1 MDVDGVRA
9 ISRRARDLADQT
21 ADVALRARRV
31 ETVDWRSVAAEHF
44 RDALREASRSIDR
57 CAEGLDAA
65 ADALARH
72 ANAADRRLDELRAA
86 AGVAVGGLI
95 DLGRLIERGFRGR

>member
-9 ISRRARDLADQT
+9 VSRRARDLADQT
-21 ADVALRARRV
+21 ADVALRTRRV
-31 ETVDWRSVAAEHF
+31 ETLDWRSVAAEHF
-44 RDALREASRSIDR
+44 RDELREASRSIDR
-57 CAEGLDAA
+57 CADGLDSA

-86 AGVAVGGLI
+86 AGVAVGGLV
-95 DLGRLIERGFRGR
+95 DLLRLIDSRFR

>member
-9 ISRRARDLADQT
+9 MRRRARDLADQT
-21 ADVALRARRV
+21 SEVALRARRV
-31 ETVDWRSVAAEHF
+31 ETVDWRSVAAERF
-44 RDALREASRSIDR
+44 RDGLRETSRSIER

-86 AGVAVGGLI
+86 AGVAVGGLVE
-95 DLGRLIERGFRGR
+95 LGRLIEGRFRG